1 MGEAKNA
8 AEGHKLIKPRP
19 FSGLRSQRFG
29 LSPLSPTCEKAGSV
43 QGLGLRRGILKS
55 TNVGTGFGLLGVR
68 V

>member
-19 FSGLRSQRFG
+19 FSGLG
-29 LSPLSPTCEKAGSV
+29 AK
-43 QGLGLRRGILKS
+43 GLGLRRGVLKS
-55 TNVGTGFGLLGVR
+55 TNVGTGFELLGVR